1 MKILEQTAVIFG
13 IYCLSV
19 MISSVVPINLPA
31 SITSMVLLFLLLVY
45 KVIKVEQMAD
55 VADYLLKNMAFFFI
69 PAGVGII
76 QYFDLLRENAFV
88 IVFICVITTFITFF
102 TTALAV
108 SWVIKLM
115 KRGHVHGTTHK

>member
-13 IYCLSV
+13 VYCLSA

-55 VADYLLKNMAFFFI
+55 VADYLLKNMAFLFI